1 MFRGIHLI
9 PANTK
14 IDFMRIHKA
23 ALVFFLSLLI
33 GTFVLLATKGLK
45 FGIDFDGG
53 ISIQMQ
59 AKPPQAVDIVE
70 IRALLAKIDLAE
82 SASIQE
88 IGGLREVMIRL
99 PVSENTSQDVLVS
112 KVRQLLAEKYDYRG
126 SQFIGPKVG
135 SELVQTAIL
144 ALAMALFGICIYI
157 WFRYEW
163 QFGVNAI
170 ITILY
175 DCVTM
180 VGLYSLLGLEFDLN
194 AVAAILTIAG
204 YSMNDKVVL
213 YDRVKD
219 EMRRYKKMPLVDI
232 LNLAINRTLSRT
244 TMTGGLTLLSVIALY
259 LFGGK
264 TLEGFSIA
272 LMWGII
278 IGTSSSIYVGT
289 PILLYMGI
297 RKNNVPNQ
305 AAVTN
310 SKKS

>member
-1 MFRGIHLI
+1 MFRGIKLI

-23 ALVFFLSLLI
+23 ALVFFGFILFAS
-33 GTFVLLATKGLK
+33 FVLFATKGLK

-53 ISIQMQ
+53 IVIQMRSKQ
-59 AKPPQAVDIVE
+59 GVTIDIAD
-70 IRALLAKIDLAE
+70 IRAQLAKVRLAE
-82 SASIQE
+82 SSSIQKIE
-88 IGGLREVMIRL
+88 QKDDVIIRL
-99 PVSENTSQDVLVS
+99 PVIDNKTQDVIVNE
-112 KVRQLLAEKYDYRG
+112 VRQILSQQYDYLG
-126 SQFIGPKVG
+126 SEFIGPKVG
-135 SELVQTAIL
+135 AELVQTAIL
-144 ALAMALFGICIYI
+144 ALIMALLGICVYI

-170 ITILY
+170 TTILY

-219 EMRRYKKMPLVDI
+219 EMKRYKKMPLVDI
-232 LNLAINRTLSRT
+232 LNLSINRTLSRT
-244 TMTGGLTLLSVIALY
+244 TMTGGLTLLSVVALY
-259 LFGGK
+259 FFGGK
-264 TLEGFSIA
+264 TLESFSLA
-272 LMWGII
+272 LMWGIV
-278 IGTSSSIYVGT
+278 IGTSSTIYVGT

-297 RKNNVPNQ
+297 RKG
-305 AAVTN
+305 N
-310 SKKS
+310 SAKADFEVSAPT